1 MLVLIGG
8 SAMSAF
14 RVEALLN
21 RCPELSQLSARTVYF
36 VDGKLIPESTAQL
49 QELLAAEL
57 VNDISAELITVPRAG
72 TVSPWASKATDIAHN
87 CGLHD
92 VLRIER
98 GTAWFADQALND
110 DSQSLFYDRMTEMVL
125 AGLHDAEVL
134 FIDKP
139 PAPLLEIDVLGGGVE
154 QLQKDNITC
163 GFALSGD
170 EIEYLV
176 ESFTKLGRCLL
187 YTSPSPRD

>member
-1 MLVLIGG
+1 M
-8 SAMSAF
+8 
-14 RVEALLN
+14 
-21 RCPELSQLSARTVYF
+21 
-36 VDGKLIPESTAQL
+36 
-49 QELLAAEL
+49 
-57 VNDISAELITVPRAG
+57 
-72 TVSPWASKATDIAHN
+72 SPWASKATDIAHN

-98 GTAWFADQALND
+98 GTAWFADRSLND

-125 AGLHDAEVL
+125 AGLRDAELL
-134 FIDKP
+134 FTAKP

-176 ESFTKLGRCLL
+176 ESFTKLGRNPTDTELMMFAQANSEHCRHKIFNADWVIDCLL
-187 YTSPSPRD
+187 YTSDAADE